1 MGQRRHL
8 ATKYTR
14 LPLELREEIE
24 AKVREG
30 GMSSGEL
37 FRLVRSRQPDADIG
51 LSTLRHHVSRYRA
64 EQRHYG
70 ELREVAGSY
79 GDMLLKNSDG
89 VMGPLVAEM
98 LRLVAFEQL
107 SQSDDRQAG
116 DEKAGDGKT
125 RHAKAG
131 KTQAGE
137 RRFARPEARELL
149 ILATVLERVANAD
162 KLTIERE
169 LKAQQ
174 KKAAEQQA
182 GKAGRRIGGLSDD
195 AADQIRRAV
204 FGDPDEFKNEQQP
217 PEGEGE

>member
-1 MGQRRHL
+1 MRHRRRL

-30 GMSSGEL
+30 GMSSREL
-37 FRLVRSRQPDADIG
+37 FRLVLSRQPDADI
-51 LSTLRHHVSRYRA
+51 SERTLRHQLYRYRA

-70 ELREVAGSY
+70 ELREVGGAY
-79 GDMLLKNSDG
+79 ADMLLKNSGG

-107 SQSDDRQAG
+107 AQGDDR
-116 DEKAGDGKT
+116 EAGDGEKT
-125 RHAKAG
+125 RNAKAR
-131 KTQAGE
+131 KTRADE
-137 RRFARPEARELL
+137 PRFARPEARELL

-162 KLTIERE
+162 KLTIEHA

-174 KKAAEQQA
+174 KKAAEQNA
-182 GKAGRRIGGLSDD
+182 DKGTRRIGGLSDD
-195 AADQIRRAV
+195 AADKIRRAL
-204 FGDPDEFKNEQQP
+204 FGDPDEFKNENKP